1 MRATTLTVLGTI
13 LLVGCTTVEPF
24 DLAPARVPVVRE
36 ARYGF
41 VVHFPTDRA
50 EPDAVERA
58 RLEAF
63 LAGLP
68 RVGRYRAI
76 VHGHADERASDAY
89 NLALSQRRARY
100 VAEALRRQGIER
112 VELATSA
119 FGERYPVDPRHG
131 EEAWARNRRVEIEI
145 RHFVVDA
152 PECGEWDRATG
163 LHGQRLLPE
172 LGCATLANLVAMVAD
187 PADLAEGVRSH
198 RRTGCGKRRRSSA
211 TAATRSSSSAR
222 KGWGRE

>member
-50 EPDAVERA
+50 EPDAFERA

-89 NLALSQRRARY
+89 NLALATARALCRGGLASAGDRAGGAGYLCLRRALPGRPAPWGGGLGAQPAGGDRDPPLRGGCAR
-100 VAEALRRQGIER
+100 VRRVGPRHRAARPTPLAGTRLCDARQSRRHGGRSRGSRRGRALAPADGVREAEAVQRYRSDKVKQLGTER
-112 VELATSA
+112 V
-119 FGERYPVDPRHG
+119 GP
-131 EEAWARNRRVEIEI
+131 
-145 RHFVVDA
+145 
-152 PECGEWDRATG
+152 
-163 LHGQRLLPE
+163 
-172 LGCATLANLVAMVAD
+172 
-187 PADLAEGVRSH
+187 
-198 RRTGCGKRRRSSA
+198 
-211 TAATRSSSSAR
+211 
-222 KGWGRE
+222 